1 MINNYKVF
9 DATLRDSSYA
19 VNFQFSKQ
27 DTMEICYELE
37 KSGINYIEVGHG
49 LGLGAS
55 SSKLGFAKEKDV
67 DYLIAARNSLKKAK
81 FGAFFIP
88 GIGNNSD
95 IKKAEKE
102 GASFIRIGQDI
113 NKIDEC
119 RNFCDLAKNLN
130 LTVFV
135 NAMKTYLITPIQLAK
150 VVKKIDDWNNTD
162 IFYIVDSSGSMLPSD
177 IKEYL
182 KVVKDNTNMEI
193 GFHGH
198 NNLGMANANSCIA
211 LENGASFIDGT
222 LGGVGRSA
230 GNAQTEILCDLA
242 FRFDKGKT
250 YDIPRLFK
258 LFEKNILP
266 MIKENQGIKPVDVML
281 GISKIHSSH
290 LTKIKNIADKYKI
303 NFYNFLYELK
313 SLSNQEV
320 TDEVVE
326 NLAASLKS
334 KYFEE

>member
-1 MINNYKVF
+1 MNNCTVF

-27 DTMEICYELE
+27 DTMEICNELE

-55 SSKLGFAKEKDV
+55 SPKLGYAKEKDI

-88 GIGNNSD
+88 GIGSKID
-95 IKKAEKE
+95 IKTAKKE

-119 RNFCDLAKNLN
+119 RDFCDLAKNLK

-135 NAMKTYLITPIQLAK
+135 NAMKTYLFTPVQLSEII
-150 VVKKIDDWNNTD
+150 KKIDNWNNTD
-162 IFYIVDSSGSMLPSD
+162 IFYIVDSSGSMLPSE
-177 IKEYL
+177 IEEYIR
-182 KVVKDNTNMEI
+182 VIKDNTNMKI

-198 NNLGMANANSCIA
+198 NNLGMANANSYIA
-211 LENGASFIDGT
+211 LKNGASFIDGT
-222 LGGVGRSA
+222 IGGVGRSA

-290 LTKIKNIADKYKI
+290 LTKIKNIADNHKI
-303 NFYNFLYELK
+303 SFYNFLYELK
-313 SLSNQEV
+313 SFSNQEV
-320 TDEVVE
+320 TDEVVK
-326 NLAASLKS
+326 NLASSLKS
-334 KYFEE
+334 KYFED